1 MFVHPTFGLY
11 IYIFYLFFFA
21 LHSRATQSI
30 FSGFSQRIHIPEC
43 LSSSFAHILVFS
55 GLRMHYIDMHHAYT
69 DDNDSGD
76 VGGNST
82 FSASIHIACRQCFCL
97 FFFLLSNILD
107 SPIVVSVTLQ
117 GCRCYSFSLAHTTQF
132 FSFFCITYIFWS
144 NLRKTNLPICRVTAQ
159 KYATNQPNQL
169 TTK

>member
-11 IYIFYLFFFA
+11 IYIFYLFFFFA

-55 GLRMHYIDMHHAYT
+55 GLRTHYIDMHHAYT
-69 DDNDSGD
+69 DDNDNDSGD

-97 FFFLLSNILD
+97 FFFFCCPIFSIRQLLSLSHCKAVAVIHSHSHIRHN
-107 SPIVVSVTLQ
+107 
-117 GCRCYSFSLAHTTQF
+117 SFRSFLLHT
-132 FSFFCITYIFWS
+132 SFGVI
-144 NLRKTNLPICRVTAQ
+144 
-159 KYATNQPNQL
+159 
-169 TTK
+169 